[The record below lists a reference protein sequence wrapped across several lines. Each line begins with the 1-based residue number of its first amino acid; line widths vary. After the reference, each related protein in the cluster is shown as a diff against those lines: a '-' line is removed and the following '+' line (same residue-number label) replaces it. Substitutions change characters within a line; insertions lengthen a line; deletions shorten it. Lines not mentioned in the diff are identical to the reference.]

1 MNPLTLMK
9 IGKYIS
15 IWSIIIVPIFWMIL
29 SYFDLLLIKIG
40 FTLYT
45 WLYIVSWYA
54 VVFVMII
61 RPLAD
66 IFPQK
71 KYLRQLCL
79 LRRAFGI
86 LSSMIIVTL
95 LLDKWISNPS
105 SFIAFFTPL
114 DWWWGYPIIA
124 RLSELTA
131 IILLV
136 TSNNFS
142 QKKLWKN
149 WKRIQRVS
157 YIYFITGGILA
168 MRYGDD
174 YFVMISMVLTI
185 ILFFLALFYKLY
197 RKRKIIKYK
206 KYSNI

>member
-1 MNPLTLMK
+1 MK

-15 IWSIIIVPIFWMIL
+15 IGAVILTPIIWILL
-29 SYFDLLLIKIG
+29 SYFDLLLVRIG

-45 WLYIVSWYA
+45 WLYVISWYA

-66 IFPQK
+66 IFPKQRW
-71 KYLRQLCL
+71 LRQLTM

-86 LSSMIIVTL
+86 VSAMIIVTL
-95 LLDKWISNPS
+95 LLDKWIGNPS
-105 SFIAFFTPL
+105 SFIAFFTPSS
-114 DWWWGYPIIA
+114 WEWGYPLIA

-131 IILLV
+131 IILLL

-142 QKKLWKN
+142 QKKLGKN
-149 WKRIQRVS
+149 WKRIQRSS

-168 MRYGDD
+168 MRYGDT
-174 YFVMISMVLTI
+174 YFVMWSMLITVAIFFIS
-185 ILFFLALFYKLY
+185 FGFKYY
-197 RKRKIIKYK
+197 RKK
-206 KYSNI
+206 K

>member
-1 MNPLTLMK
+1 MNPLMLMK

-15 IWSIIIVPIFWMIL
+15 IGAVILTPIIWILL
-29 SYFDLLLIKIG
+29 SYFDLLLVKIG

-45 WLYIVSWYA
+45 WLYVISWYA

-66 IFPQK
+66 IFPKQRW
-71 KYLRQLCL
+71 LRQLTM

-86 LSSMIIVTL
+86 VSAMVIVTL
-95 LLDKWISNPS
+95 LIDKWIGNSS
-105 SFIAFFTPL
+105 SFIAFFTPASWE
-114 DWWWGYPIIA
+114 WWYPLIA

-131 IILLV
+131 IVLLL

-142 QKKLWKN
+142 QKKLGKN
-149 WKRIQRVS
+149 WKRIQRSS

-168 MRYGDD
+168 MRYGDT
-174 YFVMISMVLTI
+174 YGVKVTMVFAI
-185 ILFFLALFYKLY
+185 VVFFIAMYLKYY
-197 RKRKIIKYK
+197 RKRNK
-206 KYSNI
+206 KKTIESL